1 MTVFH
6 VAKNTNYT
14 VMSNHHYE
22 LAIKVLT
29 NAHSRYILSLLSFG
43 GVAMTHSKYAARYI
57 SKLSNKLRRKIDA
70 FSSRENLS
78 GSQGRVLHF
87 LLAQTGDVFQKD
99 IEEEYSLRPPTATE
113 LLKKM
118 ERDGLIHREAMPND
132 ARMKR
137 IIVSEK
143 ALQYRD
149 VVVADITHLEDELTR
164 GISSADMDTFFS
176 VIEKMLDN
184 IS

>member
-1 MTVFH
+1 MEH
-6 VAKNTNYT
+6 DK
-14 VMSNHHYE
+14 H
-22 LAIKVLT
+22 
-29 NAHSRYILSLLSFG
+29 
-43 GVAMTHSKYAARYI
+43 AARYV

-70 FSSRENLS
+70 FSSRESFS
-78 GSQGRVLHF
+78 GSQGRALHF
-87 LLAQTGDVFQKD
+87 ILAQSNDVFQKD

-118 ERDGLIHREAMPND
+118 EKNGLIHREAMEHD

-143 ALQYRD
+143 ALQYKD
-149 VVVADITHLEDELTR
+149 MVIADINALEDELTK
-164 GISSADMDTFFS
+164 GISKSDLDIFFK

>member
-1 MTVFH
+1 MEH
-6 VAKNTNYT
+6 DK
-14 VMSNHHYE
+14 H
-22 LAIKVLT
+22 
-29 NAHSRYILSLLSFG
+29 
-43 GVAMTHSKYAARYI
+43 AARYI

-70 FSSRENLS
+70 FSSRESFS

-87 LLAQTGDVFQKD
+87 ILAQSNDVFQKD
-99 IEEEYSLRPPTATE
+99 IEEEYSLRPPTATG

-118 ERDGLIHREAMPND
+118 EKNGLIYREAMASD

-137 IIVSEK
+137 IVVSEK
-143 ALQYRD
+143 ALQYKD
-149 VVVADITHLEDELTR
+149 MVIADITALEDELTKD
-164 GISSADMDTFFS
+164 IPQHELDVFFK

>member
-1 MTVFH
+1 MQ
-6 VAKNTNYT
+6 
-14 VMSNHHYE
+14 S
-22 LAIKVLT
+22 LT
-29 NAHSRYILSLLSFG
+29 FPNKSHILRILSIWG
-43 GVAMTHSKYAARYI
+43 DNMEHDKHAARYV

-70 FSSRENLS
+70 FSSRESFS

-87 LLAQTGDVFQKD
+87 ILAQSSDVFQKD

-118 ERDGLIHREAMPND
+118 EKNGLITRESMEHD

-137 IIVSEK
+137 IVVSEK
-143 ALQYRD
+143 ALQYKD
-149 VVVADITHLEDELTR
+149 MVIADITALEDELTR
-164 GISSADMDTFFS
+164 DIPKKELDVFFR

>member
-1 MTVFH
+1 MKH
-6 VAKNTNYT
+6 D
-14 VMSNHHYE
+14 
-22 LAIKVLT
+22 
-29 NAHSRYILSLLSFG
+29 
-43 GVAMTHSKYAARYI
+43 KYAARYI

-70 FSSRENLS
+70 FSSKEDFS

-87 LLAQTGDVFQKD
+87 LLAQTNDVFQKD

-118 ERDGLIHREAMPND
+118 EQNGLIHRVALAND
-132 ARMKR
+132 ARKKR
-137 IIVSEK
+137 IVVTEK
-143 ALQYRD
+143 ALQYKD
-149 VVVADITHLEDELTR
+149 TVMEDITALEDELTKD
-164 GISSADMDTFFS
+164 ISQDELETFFR

>member
-1 MTVFH
+1 MEH
-6 VAKNTNYT
+6 DK
-14 VMSNHHYE
+14 H
-22 LAIKVLT
+22 
-29 NAHSRYILSLLSFG
+29 
-43 GVAMTHSKYAARYI
+43 AARYI

-70 FSSRENLS
+70 FSSKEAFS

-87 LLAQTGDVFQKD
+87 ILAQNNDVFQKD
-99 IEEEYSLRPPTATE
+99 IEEEFSLRPPTATE

-118 ERDGLIHREAMPND
+118 ENNGLIYREAMASD

-137 IIVSEK
+137 IVVSEK
-143 ALQYRD
+143 ALQYKD
-149 VVVADITHLEDELTR
+149 MVIADITALEDELTKD
-164 GISSADMDTFFS
+164 ISQNELAVFFR

>member
-1 MTVFH
+1 MEH
-6 VAKNTNYT
+6 DK
-14 VMSNHHYE
+14 H
-22 LAIKVLT
+22 
-29 NAHSRYILSLLSFG
+29 
-43 GVAMTHSKYAARYI
+43 AARYI

-70 FSSRENLS
+70 FSSRKSFS

-87 LLAQTGDVFQKD
+87 ILAQNNDVFQKD
-99 IEEEYSLRPPTATE
+99 IEEEFSLRPPTATE

-118 ERDGLIHREAMPND
+118 EKNGLIFREAIASD

-137 IIVSEK
+137 IVVSEK
-143 ALQYRD
+143 ALQYKD
-149 VVVADITHLEDELTR
+149 MVIADITALEDELTKD
-164 GISSADMDTFFS
+164 ISQNELAIFFK

>member
-1 MTVFH
+1 MEH
-6 VAKNTNYT
+6 DK
-14 VMSNHHYE
+14 H
-22 LAIKVLT
+22 
-29 NAHSRYILSLLSFG
+29 
-43 GVAMTHSKYAARYI
+43 AARYI

-70 FSSRENLS
+70 FSSRESFS

-87 LLAQTGDVFQKD
+87 ILAQSSDVFQKD
-99 IEEEYSLRPPTATE
+99 VEEEYSLRPPTATE

-118 ERDGLIHREAMPND
+118 EKNGLIYREAMASD

-137 IIVSEK
+137 IVVSEK
-143 ALQYRD
+143 ALQYKD
-149 VVVADITHLEDELTR
+149 MVIADITALEDELTKD
-164 GISSADMDTFFS
+164 IPQNELDIFLK